1 MFKFNKI
8 LGLFGLIAFGLSISG
23 CDLSTPTHVGDNS
36 KTSSNLRAVSYAALP
51 GWRDDDVRYAL
62 QAFRNT
68 CKAKIQYKGSV
79 IPDPELMREKCNMLP
94 SVSADVKTVRAWF
107 ESHFQPYQV
116 YNENGGKT
124 GTYTG
129 YYSPVIDGCRHQTAK
144 CNEPIMGVPTNGAKY
159 KGVTK
164 KDIVNKRIGRVL
176 YWANI
181 VDVQNLQIQGSGML
195 RLEDGSMVKLNFAAV
210 NDMPFKSIGG
220 QLQAKG
226 IKPAGGYSADA
237 VWTHL
242 KQNPTLAKEVIYNN
256 PRYVYFY
263 ESEQKSV
270 IGKLGTPLSKIRSV
284 AMDDSIYTLGLPV
297 YINTTL
303 SDGRSFN
310 RLMVAQDTGGAIK
323 GWIRADI
330 FFGSGDEAYRVAHG
344 QHSQGQMFIL
354 MPKEYSYVKP
364 R

>member
-1 MFKFNKI
+1 MLNLYKI
-8 LGLFGLIAFGLSISG
+8 VKIVGFLGIVISMAG
-23 CDLSTPTHVGDNS
+23 CDLSIKTYDGDNS
-36 KTSSNLRAVSYAALP
+36 KLPSNLRAVSYSSLP

-79 IPDPELMREKCNMLP
+79 VPDANLLQEKCNMLP
-94 SVSADVKTVRAWF
+94 SASADVATVRAWF

-116 YNENGGKT
+116 YNEKGGKT

-129 YYSPVIDGCRHQTAK
+129 YYSPVIAGCRKQSAT
-144 CNEPIMGVPTNGAKY
+144 CNEPIMGVPTNGTNY
-159 KGVTK
+159 KGVAK
-164 KDIVNKRIGRVL
+164 KDIVNKKIGRIL
-176 YWANI
+176 YWANM

-195 RLEDGSMVKLNFAAV
+195 KLEDGSLVKLNFAAV

-220 QLQAKG
+220 QLQERG

-242 KQNPTLAKEVIYNN
+242 KQNPKLAKEVIYNN

-263 ESEQKSV
+263 ESPQHSV

-284 AMDDSIYTLGLPV
+284 AMDDSLYTLGLPV
-297 YINTTL
+297 YVNTTL
-303 SDGRSFN
+303 SDGRPFN
-310 RLMVAQDTGGAIK
+310 RLMIAQDTGGAIK

-330 FFGSGDEAYRVAHG
+330 FFGSGDEAYKVAHG

-354 MPKEYSYVKP
+354 MPKVYTYVKP